1 MNYLQ
6 FVDAIQQYA
15 ECYEQTFVDNIPVF
29 LRLTEKRIL
38 NHVQPPLAH
47 KYATGSLS
55 ASATTIQKPADYLAA
70 DYLRIFNSTTGQT
83 TAYLLHK
90 DQSYLREAFS
100 SSSAGTPY
108 AYADTNEQVLTFA
121 PATSVSCSYEL
132 AYFGYP
138 ESIVDSPSAQTWI
151 GDNYDQALLYG
162 ALREAAIFQKED
174 EDVIKYYDSLFQQGL
189 ADVKLLGA
197 VKNQRDAY
205 RKGNRA

>member
-38 NHVQPPLAH
+38 NHVQPPLAN

-55 ASATTIQKPADYLAA
+55 AGASTIQKPTDYLAA
-70 DYLRIFNSTTGQT
+70 DYLRLFNSTTGQT
-83 TAYLLHK
+83 IAYLLHK

-100 SSSAGTPY
+100 LSTAGTPY
-108 AYADTNEQVLTFA
+108 AYADTTELIITVA
-121 PATSVSCSYEL
+121 PANATACSYEL

-138 ESIVDSPSAQTWI
+138 ESIVDAADSQTWI

-162 ALREAAIFQKED
+162 ALREAAIFQKEE
-174 EDVIKYYDSLFQQGL
+174 EDVIKYYDNLFQQGL

-197 VKNQRDAY
+197 VKNQRDTY